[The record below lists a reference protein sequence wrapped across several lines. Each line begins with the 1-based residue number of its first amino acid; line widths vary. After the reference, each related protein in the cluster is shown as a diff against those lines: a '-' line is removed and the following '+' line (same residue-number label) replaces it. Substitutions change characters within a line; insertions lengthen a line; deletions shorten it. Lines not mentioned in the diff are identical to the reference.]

1 MGRIGRMGRMGRDG
15 RGGRS
20 GRGGRRGRVVLFQ
33 VGAIDVGEDA
43 GDVAEDFELESAD
56 LGFPEG
62 FGGEEGGVKKRT
74 EC

>member
-1 MGRIGRMGRMGRDG
+1 
-15 RGGRS
+15 
-20 GRGGRRGRVVLFQ
+20 LFQ